1 MVVFGQNW
9 LHFGKLVR
17 PIQNSSTWAKWNL
30 HCSGQNG
37 CFGQN
42 VQNGCIWATEMA
54 KWLYLGKIGCI
65 WSKLV
70 VFRQKWLYLGKFN
83 GCIWHN
89 SIHEKLLDSNWL
101 RAL

>member
-1 MVVFGQNW
+1 MVVLGKMSKMGVFGQLKW
-9 LHFGKLVR
+9 
-17 PIQNSSTWAKWNL
+17 QN
-30 HCSGQNG
+30 
-37 CFGQN
+37 
-42 VQNGCIWATEMA
+42 
-54 KWLYLGKIGCI
+54 GCI

-101 RAL
+101 RALQLKSNTSAKSVTRVQITNQNS